1 MIKKRE
7 SEKRY
12 KNVSSITQI
21 LLLIAVIF
29 ILFYAGVFK
38 KSCTDDQCFN
48 DYVRQCRPVDYFNQ
62 KNNNLYV
69 YSVSRSLGESCNI
82 KITLEKVAPGSD
94 ADVRELLEGE
104 SMDCLFPREVL
115 ETSDL
120 NEIGNILSFCH
131 GTLKEGIYELIIQ
144 RMYTHIIGNLNEIK
158 VQTEGVLEDL

>member
-12 KNVSSITQI
+12 SNVSSITQI
-21 LLLIAVIF
+21 FLLVAVIF

-48 DYVRQCRPVDYFNQ
+48 DYVRQCRPVDFFNQ

-69 YSVSRSLGESCNI
+69 YSVSRSFGETCSI

-94 ADVRELLEGE
+94 ADVKELLEGK
-104 SMDCLFPREVL
+104 SMNCLFPRNIL

-120 NEIGNILSFCH
+120 NEISNVLNFCH

-158 VQTEGVLEDL
+158 EQTDDLLEGL